1 VKASHLYVPD
11 KHAERK
17 ANDEEMEE
25 FRVECKRDHPED
37 KGPDNPLE
45 IFSKNSSDPDFKRI
59 PKLAQGVK
67 SRYKLGKPGTFE
79 CPLAPLS

>member
-1 VKASHLYVPD
+1 VKTGYLYVLD

-45 IFSKNSSDPDFKRI
+45 TFSKNPSDPDFKRI
-59 PKLAQGVK
+59 PKLAQTVE
-67 SRYKLGKPGTFE
+67 SRHKQSKPGTFE
-79 CPLAPLS
+79 RPLAPLS